1 MNYAGFKTFISTF
14 LWKQNDSVL
23 IDNLDNLIL
32 LANADLERELRLSH
46 RNVSEVVSV
55 SSTTFLT
62 SALTSP
68 LRTIKSIVLNDPTR
82 IIGRNPMSAATVA
95 TVRSKQ
101 IIPLPGGIYDTYA
114 MLSKDTILFAGN
126 ISADLP
132 ADMAITYRKG
142 IPNFAD
148 ADASWVADE
157 YFDVYLYGVLMHT
170 APFLREDERVGLWQ
184 SLYKAALTSA
194 NDESLWEVEY
204 GGSPL
209 HVTPVHRHPI
219 RRRW

>member
-101 IIPLPGGIYDTYA
+101 IIPLSGGIYDTYA
-114 MLSKDTILFAGN
+114 MLNKDTILFAGN

-142 IPNFAD
+142 IPDFAD
-148 ADASWVADE
+148 ADTSWVADE